1 MLYLSHKN
9 KNLLTNKYLLMPKR
23 LKVPISAIAKL
34 SKNIS
39 RPTLYKIIRTN
50 KDILKQLLNKEKE
63 LAAFYDSLFIEYKK
77 AVYSGRTRNTDDK

>member
-1 MLYLSHKN
+1 MLYFLHKN

-39 RPTLYKIIRTN
+39 RPTLYKIIRTK

-77 AVYSGRTRNTDDK
+77 EVYSGRTKNTDDK